1 MNIGPSAQ
9 QMALRPP
16 PSVLRPGQVWWAGRG
31 RSGCERTASALQSYR
46 KSSRHLAPF
55 IHKFVHFTH
64 KYVTCNAP
72 AAVSFLQKHA
82 DALQ

>member
-1 MNIGPSAQ
+1 
-9 QMALRPP
+9 MASRRQCECPRVRPEA
-16 PSVLRPGQVWWAGRG
+16 SWASGTG
-31 RSGCERTASALQSYR
+31 GAGALGCERRASALQSYR

>member
-1 MNIGPSAQ
+1 M
-9 QMALRPP
+9 
-16 PSVLRPGQVWWAGRG
+16 
-31 RSGCERTASALQSYR
+31 QSYR

>member
-1 MNIGPSAQ
+1 MW
-9 QMALRPP
+9 R
-16 PSVLRPGQVWWAGRG
+16 AGWG
-31 RSGCERTASALQSYR
+31 RRSCEHPASALQSYR

>member
-1 MNIGPSAQ
+1 MSSKAVSSTGIAGVRIRTETSWASAGDRAG
-9 QMALRPP
+9 ALH
-16 PSVLRPGQVWWAGRG
+16 
-31 RSGCERTASALQSYR
+31 CERTVSTLQSYR

-72 AAVSFLQKHA
+72 AAVAFLQKHA
-82 DALQ
+82 DAL